1 MAQESA
7 VTVLGLGSMG
17 FAQARALL
25 NRGHA
30 VTVWNRTAEKAAPL
44 VSEGAKLAR
53 SPAEAVAAS
62 PLIVMCVLDYAA
74 ANGILAE
81 PGVDAAVSG
90 KTLVQLSTGVP
101 EQVYAQQTWVR
112 ERGGR
117 FIAGGIMAYP
127 RSIGRPNCVIL
138 YAGDPAFEEHRAT
151 LASLGGSLQFLGT
164 DPAAA
169 VGAYF
174 ALSSYMIGA
183 LGLFFETAAI
193 ARHYGVSIDV
203 YYLLARLITDEVIE
217 GIRDGAQRVATGD
230 FDGRL
235 ASIDLTVA
243 GMQEVCNTFKQIG
256 IPARMTEALVQQL
269 KVASAQ
275 GDGDKDIAHLV
286 QTLWRQRRK

>member
-17 FAQARALL
+17 SAQTRALL
-25 NRGHA
+25 KRGHA
-30 VTVWNRTAEKAAPL
+30 VTVWNRTADKAAPL

-62 PLIVMCVLDYAA
+62 PLVIMCVLDYAT
-74 ANGILAE
+74 ANGILAQ
-81 PGVDAAVSG
+81 PGVAAAVSG
-90 KTLVQLSTGVP
+90 RTLVQLSTGIP

-112 ERGGR
+112 EHGGR
-117 FIAGGIMAYP
+117 FVAGGIMAYP

-138 YAGDPAFEEHRAT
+138 YAGDPVFEEHRAT

-174 ALSSYMIGA
+174 TLSSYMIGA

-217 GIRDGAQRVATGD
+217 GIRDGAQRVAAGD
-230 FDGRL
+230 FDGKL

-243 GMQEVCNTFKQIG
+243 GMQEVCNTFKQTG
-256 IPARMTEALVQQL
+256 IPARMTEALLEQL

>member
-1 MAQESA
+1 MTQASA

-25 NRGHA
+25 RRGHT
-30 VTVWNRTAEKAAPL
+30 VTVWNRTADKAAPL
-44 VSEGAKLAR
+44 AAEGARLAP

-62 PLIVMCVLDYAA
+62 PLVIMCVLDYAV
-74 ANGILAE
+74 ANAILEE
-81 PGVDAAVSG
+81 PGVAAAVSG
-90 KTLVQLSTGVP
+90 RTLVQLSTGIP
-101 EQVYAQQTWVR
+101 EQVYAQQAWVR
-112 ERGGR
+112 QHCGR

-138 YAGDPAFEEHRAT
+138 YAGDPVFEEHRAT
-151 LASLGGSLQFLGT
+151 LASLGASLQFLGT

-174 ALSSYMIGA
+174 TLSSYMIGA

-203 YYLLARLITDEVIE
+203 YYLLARLITDEVVE
-217 GIRDGAQRVATGD
+217 GIRDGANRVATGD
-230 FDGRL
+230 FDGKL

-243 GMQEVCNTFKQIG
+243 GMRDVCNTFKQIG
-256 IPARMTEALVQQL
+256 IPARMTEALLAQL
-269 KVASAQ
+269 EVASAQ
-275 GDGDKDIAHLV
+275 GDGDKDIAGLLE
-286 QTLWRQRRK
+286 TLWKLRRK

>member
-1 MAQESA
+1 
-7 VTVLGLGSMG
+7 
-17 FAQARALL
+17 
-25 NRGHA
+25 
-30 VTVWNRTAEKAAPL
+30 
-44 VSEGAKLAR
+44 
-53 SPAEAVAAS
+53 
-62 PLIVMCVLDYAA
+62 
-74 ANGILAE
+74 
-81 PGVDAAVSG
+81 
-90 KTLVQLSTGVP
+90 
-101 EQVYAQQTWVR
+101 
-112 ERGGR
+112 
-117 FIAGGIMAYP
+117 
-127 RSIGRPNCVIL
+127 VIL
-138 YAGDPAFEEHRAT
+138 YAGDPVFEEHRAT

-174 ALSSYMIGA
+174 TLSSYMIGA

-217 GIRDGAQRVATGD
+217 GIRDGAQRVAAGD
-230 FDGRL
+230 FDGKL

-243 GMQEVCNTFKQIG
+243 GMQEVCNTFKQTG
-256 IPARMTEALVQQL
+256 IPARMTEALLEQL

>member
-1 MAQESA
+1 
-7 VTVLGLGSMG
+7 
-17 FAQARALL
+17 
-25 NRGHA
+25 
-30 VTVWNRTAEKAAPL
+30 
-44 VSEGAKLAR
+44 
-53 SPAEAVAAS
+53 
-62 PLIVMCVLDYAA
+62 
-74 ANGILAE
+74 
-81 PGVDAAVSG
+81 
-90 KTLVQLSTGVP
+90 
-101 EQVYAQQTWVR
+101 
-112 ERGGR
+112 
-117 FIAGGIMAYP
+117 
-127 RSIGRPNCVIL
+127 
-138 YAGDPAFEEHRAT
+138 
-151 LASLGGSLQFLGT
+151 
-164 DPAAA
+164 
-169 VGAYF
+169 
-174 ALSSYMIGA
+174 MIGA